1 MEKEIGF
8 AEYMEKINK
17 RAIEKRKEELIK
29 AKSKVKYWFTVTFF
43 IHFNLYMFC
52 KKINFKS

>member
-29 AKSKVKYWFTVTFF
+29 AKSKVKY
-43 IHFNLYMFC
+43 
-52 KKINFKS
+52 